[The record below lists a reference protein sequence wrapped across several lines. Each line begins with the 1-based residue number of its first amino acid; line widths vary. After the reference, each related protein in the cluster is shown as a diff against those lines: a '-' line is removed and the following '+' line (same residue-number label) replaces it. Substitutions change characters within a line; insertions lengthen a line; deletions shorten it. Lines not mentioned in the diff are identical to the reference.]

1 MATKILILSLACFS
15 GTIIG
20 FYFAKR
26 LKDRANYY
34 ASLSELINFIS
45 SEVSF
50 RRNAIANIMNSFLST
65 NHSPLGKNINE
76 YVASLES
83 GNLVLSQGVLKKTE
97 LQEVHLFFSG
107 LGSLDSFTQINE
119 LNLQSIKFN
128 DKKVITQN
136 NYKQHY
142 SMYIKLGFFAGL
154 ALGIILL

>member
-1 MATKILILSLACFS
+1 MATNILILSLACFS
-15 GTIIG
+15 GTIVG

-26 LKDRANYY
+26 LKDKANYY

-45 SEVSF
+45 SEVAF
-50 RRNAIANIMNSFLST
+50 RRNAITSIMYSFLST
-65 NHSPLGKNINE
+65 NKSPLVKNINE
-76 YVASLES
+76 YIASFDS
-83 GNLVLSQGVLKKTE
+83 GNLVLSQGALKKTE
-97 LQEVHLFFSG
+97 LEEVRLFFAA